1 MGLIVDLFA
10 GGGGA
15 SLGMERG
22 TGRRIDLAINHDRI
36 ALAMH
41 MANHPETRHLCED
54 IWQVDPK
61 AVCGGLPVDLL
72 WASPDCKDHSNA
84 KGGRPRSPRVRGLA
98 WMVVRW
104 MRAVRPRVVMLE
116 NVPEFALWGPLK
128 NGKRDP
134 ARKGRIFNIWLERI
148 RRLGYV
154 VEWRF
159 LSACDYGVPTS
170 RRRLFLVARCD
181 GEAIVWP
188 QSSHGP
194 GREKPWRT
202 AASCIDWSIPCPS
215 IFLSPAEAKRLG
227 VRRPL
232 AEATLRRIAAGVRK
246 YVLEAAEPFI
256 VTYYGPKGE
265 DFRGCG
271 LGDPLPTQTC
281 ENRHALV
288 VPSLVTN
295 TSGHAPR
302 GASDPLATVTTG
314 GHHALVAAFLA
325 QHNGGPR
332 NLDLAGRP
340 ADAPLST
347 VTGTGSQQGLC
358 AVHCIRHFGQSI
370 GHGADEPHGTITADG
385 GGHTGLV
392 ASHLTKFY
400 GTATGADLR
409 EPLPAVTAGG
419 AKGGGHLAEV
429 RAFLIKYYGTGG
441 QWGGCDEPMPT
452 IVAKARLGLVT
463 VHGQVYAISDIGL
476 RMLTPREL
484 YRAQGFPDS
493 YVINRILGDVRL
505 SKAQQIK
512 MCGNSVPPGMAEA
525 LSRANCAFL
534 WRGQTQGVAG

>member
-22 TGRRIDLAINHDRI
+22 TGRKIDIAINHDRI

-54 IWQVDPK
+54 IWRVDPK
-61 AVCGGLPVDLL
+61 KACRGLPVDLL

-128 NGKRDP
+128 DGKRDP
-134 ARKGRIFNIWLERI
+134 TRKGRIFNIWLERI

-181 GEAIVWP
+181 GEAIRWEAP
-188 QSSHGP
+188 SHGP
-194 GREKPWRT
+194 GRAQRWRT
-202 AASCIDWSIPCPS
+202 AADVIDWSIPCPS

-232 AEATLRRIAAGVRK
+232 AEATLRRVAAGVRK
-246 YVLEAAEPFI
+246 YVIEAAEPFI
-256 VTYYGPKGE
+256 VNLTHGGRVEPSNEPLRTVTAAHRGE
-265 DFRGCG
+265 K
-271 LGDPLPTQTC
+271 
-281 ENRHALV
+281 ALV
-288 VPSLVTN
+288 VPTLVTN

-302 GASDPLATVTTG
+302 GAAEPLATVTTG
-314 GHHALVAAFLA
+314 GHHALVSAFLA

-340 ADAPLST
+340 ADAPVST

-370 GHGADEPHGTITADG
+370 GHGAGKPVGTIMADG
-385 GGHTGLV
+385 GGKTGLV

-484 YRAQGFPDS
+484 FRAQGFPDS
-493 YVINRILGDVRL
+493 YVINRVLDGVPL
-505 SKAQQIK
+505 SKAEQIK
-512 MCGNSVPPGMAEA
+512 MCGNSVPPGMAEM
-525 LSRANCAFL
+525 LSRANCAFM
-534 WRGQTQGVAG
+534 RREQAQGVAG